1 MSPEIIETTKALSP
15 IFVALIGGIAGLVSG
30 AVASLFA
37 PWVHYFIE
45 RRKKSLEYRASKISE
60 ARALLNNSETMVQI
74 KSHALWGFIDSH
86 LSAQERA
93 VAEQQSSIHVH
104 LEGTDKLS
112 SDEERKIGI
121 SKMLSR
127 LEKEWELT

>member
-15 IFVALIGGIAGLVSG
+15 IFIALIGGISGLISG
-30 AVASLFA
+30 AVASLFS

-60 ARALLNNSETMVQI
+60 ARALLNSSETMIQI
-74 KSHALWGFIDSH
+74 KSHALWGFIDNH

-93 VAEQQSSIHVH
+93 IADHQSSFHVR
-104 LEGTDKLS
+104 LEGTDELS

-127 LEKEWELT
+127 LEKEWKLT